1 MDLLRGLVEAAA
13 ALSLFLAGAGAGPL
27 QPLTL
32 RGAWTLFQR
41 LEAVAAAG
49 CRPEAGPCR
58 RLVIGRTVARVPAVS
73 RRPSGA
79 G

>member
-1 MDLLRGLVEAAA
+1 MDYLLRGLVEAAA
-13 ALSLFLAGAGAGPL
+13 ALSLFLAGAGPL

-41 LEAVAAAG
+41 LEAVAAAA

-58 RLVIGRTVARVPAVS
+58 RLVIGRTVARVPSVS